1 MAVKIGDVTIR
12 IGASTKQLE
21 ADLRKAERSLQA
33 TAQRFETIGSTLTL
47 GLTAPLLGF
56 GAVATKSFA
65 DFEKLTKS
73 LEAITGDAAL
83 AAEQFERLKVIAE
96 APGLAL
102 PQVVSASAKLQ
113 AVGLSAEQ
121 AEKTIIEYGN
131 AVARSGGGAA
141 EFDGAVLALTQI
153 ASKGKISAEE
163 INQLGERIFEIRPA
177 LEAAFGTAN
186 SEELQKLGISS
197 EEFIARTVEQFSKLQ
212 RVNGGLANSFENFR
226 DSVTGSLATL
236 GESIAKSINL
246 QGILDNVSNALKK
259 AADFFRNLSPEAQK
273 AIVVF
278 GLTVAA
284 LGPVILIFGKLQL
297 AIGTIRIALVGLQA
311 AFAKGGIVAAF
322 TALGGPVVAGIAALA
337 AAVYLVYKNWET
349 VKKTLVDVINYF
361 IDLYNESVIFRAGVN
376 YVILGFKQMYAVGK
390 LAVNIIINGFKT
402 AFKFLVDGFKNVGKI
417 AKAVLTLDFAAIPQI
432 IADAYAKGFGNVK
445 EFVDESAGDF
455 REFGETTAANVLD
468 GINNTLRGDKIEYIK
483 AEDIFPSEEVKKAQA
498 AVESVTASP
507 FVDDFDRKEKVDK
520 KTKQVSYK
528 FEVINLDSF
537 KEDLA
542 DIGLEFAKLEN
553 AFELGL
559 IDQAELSSQKI
570 DILKTELRKLSD
582 QGLSPA
588 SAEVQKLKAQ
598 LEELTGPTYNIKGQL
613 PDTTTTDILI
623 DLNKELAIIQDKTDA
638 GLFGDLEADEQKL
651 QSLKNSLST
660 LIEQGLGGTDLAKNI
675 QGQIGQLT
683 VPDNSFKTLSKD
695 LESKFQPIAEAAA
708 QVATPLFATINQ
720 GLQNQSARLDEYYAK
735 EKALIEGSTL
745 TEQQKAEKL
754 AQLDA
759 KVAKERKKIARDQ
772 AKSAKAQALFDAT
785 INGTLAVIK
794 ALGQGGP
801 VLAAVV
807 GGLVAAQIAAIAAQP
822 LPSLAIGTDLVKRDG
837 LAMIHKGEAIVPA
850 NVARGGFSGRAGGQL
865 TGKLSGI
872 DILISSEN
880 SRRYLNKVG

>member
-47 GLTAPLLGF
+47 GLTAPLIGF

-311 AFAKGGIVAAF
+311 AFAQGGIVAAF
-322 TALGGPVVAGIAALA
+322 TALGGPVVVGIAALA

-498 AVESVTASP
+498 AVDSVTVSP
-507 FVDDFDRKEKVDK
+507 FAGEFERKEKE
-520 KTKQVSYK
+520 T
-528 FEVINLDSF
+528 
-537 KEDLA
+537 
-542 DIGLEFAKLEN
+542 
-553 AFELGL
+553 
-559 IDQAELSSQKI
+559 
-570 DILKTELRKLSD
+570 
-582 QGLSPA
+582 
-588 SAEVQKLKAQ
+588 
-598 LEELTGPTYNIKGQL
+598 
-613 PDTTTTDILI
+613 
-623 DLNKELAIIQDKTDA
+623 
-638 GLFGDLEADEQKL
+638 
-651 QSLKNSLST
+651 
-660 LIEQGLGGTDLAKNI
+660 
-675 QGQIGQLT
+675 
-683 VPDNSFKTLSKD
+683 
-695 LESKFQPIAEAAA
+695 
-708 QVATPLFATINQ
+708 
-720 GLQNQSARLDEYYAK
+720 K
-735 EKALIEGSTL
+735 EKAEKPKPRQELDTRSLQESITAFNDSRNQLIEGIQTAVGK
-745 TEQQKAEKL
+745 QQAFKDIEDIDARLLKTATKKLPPIVINTKLNAEGIDAYIGATGVL
-754 AQLDA
+754 LDA
-759 KVAKERKKIARDQ
+759 TQ
-772 AKSAKAQALFDAT
+772 ASNSAIQSSFEAL
-785 INGTLAVIK
+785 GTLIGNIASGEGVSGLKAFFNSILTVIVDFAIGLGK
-794 ALGQGGP
+794 QLIALGTATESLKKLFTNPIGAIIAG
-801 VLAAVV
+801 VGLIAVGAIV
-807 GGLVAAQIAAIAAQP
+807 KNIIAKGV
-822 LPSLAIGTDLVKRDG
+822 PSLDVGTDLVKSDG
-837 LAMIHKGEAIVPA
+837 LAMIHKGEQIIPA
-850 NVARGGFSGRAGGQL
+850 NVAKGGYTGGGGGNQIYGR
-865 TGKLSGI
+865 LSGI
-872 DILISSEN
+872 DLLLSNEYAKSYH
-880 SRRYLNKVG
+880 SRLR